1 MKLFYSHVFLFLF
14 KLTWSQQENYR
25 EKISNTNF
33 NNFSTEQQTS
43 NDSFQLNLVCNNQT
57 HINNSN
63 VSLSNIEIPAFTIKI
78 ALLIYAVAFVIGIFG
93 NGLVVIVAFLNKTQH
108 HNFGTT
114 NYCLVNLSVADLLFI
129 LVCLPSAILDL
140 FSQEVW

>member
-1 MKLFYSHVFLFLF
+1 MKLFYSHVFLLLF
-14 KLTWSQQENYR
+14 KLTWSHRENYR
-25 EKISNTNF
+25 EKISNTNS
-33 NNFSTEQQTS
+33 NNFSSQQQS
-43 NDSFQLNLVCNNQT
+43 YDSFQLNLVSSNQT
-57 HINNSN
+57 NKNYSN
-63 VSLSNIEIPAFTIKI
+63 VSLSNIEIPAYTIKI
-78 ALLIYAVAFVIGIFG
+78 ALFIYAVAFVIGIFG